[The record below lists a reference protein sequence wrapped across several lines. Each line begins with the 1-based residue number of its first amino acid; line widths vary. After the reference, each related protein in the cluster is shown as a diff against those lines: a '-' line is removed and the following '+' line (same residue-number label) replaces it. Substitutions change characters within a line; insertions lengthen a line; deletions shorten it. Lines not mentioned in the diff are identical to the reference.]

1 MDIGVEG
8 DQKNSEREGINMTDK
23 LICPDDGRE
32 CIYSKQQEEGC
43 WNCPKIQEL
52 LRKTEEVCWDGGEE
66 IQW

>member
-1 MDIGVEG
+1 
-8 DQKNSEREGINMTDK
+8 MTDK

-32 CIYSKQQEEGC
+32 CIYPKQQEEGC

-52 LRKTEEVCWDGGEE
+52 LRKTEEVNWDGEEE